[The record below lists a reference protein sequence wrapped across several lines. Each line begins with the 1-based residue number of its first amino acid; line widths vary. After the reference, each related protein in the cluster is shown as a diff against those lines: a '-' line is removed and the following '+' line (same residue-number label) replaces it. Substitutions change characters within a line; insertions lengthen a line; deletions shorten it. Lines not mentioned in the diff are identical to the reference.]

1 MKKVLLYSG
10 GMDSWL
16 ISRLWNPDI
25 KLFVNVG
32 TKSCI
37 EEMKRLPKDVIVEDL
52 SFLGKFEQKGENF
65 FLPLRNLF
73 LVEVASYYGDVICLG
88 ATGQST
94 HFDKNSIFA
103 EKTESVVN
111 YLYSEN
117 SNKKIQI
124 VMPYLNKT
132 KEQMLTEFVEKG
144 GDLKEAFESS
154 FSCYSPINGKE
165 CGVCNSCKRKIKAF
179 EGVGFYVKK

>member
-16 ISRLWNPDI
+16 ISKLWKPDVR
-25 KLFVNVG
+25 LFVNVG
-32 TKSCI
+32 TMSCI

-52 SFLGKFEQKGENF
+52 SFLGKFEEKGDNY

-73 LVEVASYYGDVICLG
+73 LVEVASYYGDEICLG

-94 HFDKNSIFA
+94 HFDKNLTFTKEA
-103 EKTESVVN
+103 ENVIN

-117 SNKKIQI
+117 SDKKIKI

-132 KEQMLTEFVEKG
+132 KEQMLLEFVEKG
-144 GDLKEAFESS
+144 GSLREAFENS
-154 FSCYSPINGKE
+154 FSCYSPIDGKE
-165 CGVCNSCKRKIKAF
+165 CGFCNSCKRKIRAF
-179 EGVGFYVKK
+179 EGVGYVQK